1 MAIDKIQDWAIRG
14 TQKDGENTGHTI
26 FWGDESDFI
35 SQ

>member
-1 MAIDKIQDWAIRG
+1 MAIDKMQDWAVG

-26 FWGDESDFI
+26 FRGDESDFI